1 MKTGVIV
8 YVTGD
13 NEMEYNIDLE
23 KEVKNLK
30 LEADMVEFVS
40 HSSGHFD
47 VSDAW
52 WHLTAKGMNH
62 VKCAIGELTES
73 GHLQLTG
80 RELRLSG

>member
-13 NEMEYNIDLE
+13 KEIESNIDLE
-23 KEVKNLK
+23 NEVKNLN
-30 LEADMVEFVS
+30 LDADRVELVS
-40 HSSGHFD
+40 RSSGHFD
-47 VSDAW
+47 VSYAW